1 MVTPCLGRYIPW
13 GSIRV
18 LRDYTDSV
26 SGNLSFKTLP
36 PSMFEEIIRNALF
49 CLVSCSFDNLYLLLD
64 LFLYRCHSISY
75 FNWSR
80 FSKDFKIAGLFI
92 NISVTFYNRL
102 LSQVF
107 ESFSKDRNSE
117 IRN

>member
-1 MVTPCLGRYIPW
+1 MVTPCFGRYIPW

-36 PSMFEEIIRNALF
+36 PSMFEEIIRNALLR
-49 CLVSCSFDNLYLLLD
+49 LVSCPFDNLYLLLD
-64 LFLYRCHSISY
+64 LYLYRCHSISY
-75 FNWSR
+75 FNRSR
-80 FSKDFKIAGLFI
+80 FSKDLKIASLFI
-92 NISVTFYNRL
+92 NISATFYNRL
-102 LSQVF
+102 LSQVY
-107 ESFSKDRNSE
+107 ESFGKGRNSE